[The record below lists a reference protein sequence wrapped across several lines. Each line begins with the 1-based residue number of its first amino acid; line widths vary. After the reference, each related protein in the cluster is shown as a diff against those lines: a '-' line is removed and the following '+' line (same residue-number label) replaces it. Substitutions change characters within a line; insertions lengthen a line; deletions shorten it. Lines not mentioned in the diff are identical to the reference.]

1 MVSEQA
7 SLPVRCGLGTN
18 QAEAGGLVT
27 VRLNTYYNE
36 RDPEAI

>member
-7 SLPVRCGLGTN
+7 SLPVRCGSGTN

-27 VRLNTYYNE
+27 ARPNTHQNE
-36 RDPEAI
+36 RDPEAV